1 MVTIHLK
8 NVILP
13 GYHGWYA
20 EEREKGN
27 NFEINLDV
35 VFEDKGY
42 GFELLE
48 HTISY
53 ESLFNIVKSQMETA
67 TPLLEKVAMK
77 IIGAIRNAYPAV
89 VEISL
94 SIFKLNPPIEGLE
107 GKVGITICEKFKN
120 DDRASTTL

>member
-13 GYHGWYA
+13 GYHGWYE

-35 VFEDKGY
+35 AFEDKGY
-42 GFELLE
+42 EFELLE

-53 ESLFNIVKSQMETA
+53 EDLFNIVKIQMGTA
-67 TPLLEKVAMK
+67 TPLLEKVAME
-77 IIGAIRNAYPAV
+77 IIGAIRNAHPSV
-89 VEISL
+89 MEISI
-94 SIFKLNPPIEGLE
+94 SIYKLNPPIKGLE
-107 GKVGITICEKFKN
+107 GKVGITISEKY
-120 DDRASTTL
+120 AH